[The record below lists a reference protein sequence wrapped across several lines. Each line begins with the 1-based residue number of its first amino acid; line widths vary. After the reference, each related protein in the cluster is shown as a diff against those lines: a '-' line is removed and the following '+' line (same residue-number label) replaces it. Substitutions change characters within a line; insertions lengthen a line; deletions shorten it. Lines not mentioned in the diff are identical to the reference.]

1 MAASLSPDAA
11 LQKNASQ
18 SLDHRH
24 VLVTG
29 GSRGL
34 GRAMVLGL
42 LRAGAR
48 VTAIASR
55 VSAQS
60 DETLARAASLL
71 ASERIAMLF
80 GDLRSIEDCRR
91 MAGEAASFGPVD
103 MIVNNAAI
111 PMAGPGLRFFEADLD
126 SWHAMVRT
134 NIDGSV
140 LLTTLLVPG
149 MLARGFGRIVNI
161 STGAATMVRA
171 RYSPYGPSK
180 AFIEAMTRIW
190 AEELAGTG
198 VTANVLLPGGAVDT
212 AADVTGASTLGRQ
225 FLDAAVMVPPLL
237 WLASAESQSHTGL
250 RLNAKLWDESLPLT
264 QRLAQAESS
273 RKAEPCIM

>member
-1 MAASLSPDAA
+1 
-11 LQKNASQ
+11 
-18 SLDHRH
+18 
-24 VLVTG
+24 
-29 GSRGL
+29 
-34 GRAMVLGL
+34 MVLGL

-60 DETLARAASLL
+60 DETLARAASLP
-71 ASERIAMLF
+71 AGERIAMRF

-91 MAGEAASFGPVD
+91 LAGEAAGFGPVD
-103 MIVNNAAI
+103 MLVNNAAI
-111 PMAGPGLRFFEADLD
+111 PMAGAGPRFFEADVG

-149 MLARGFGRIVNI
+149 MLARGVGRIVNI

-190 AEELAGTG
+190 ADELAGTG

-212 AADVTGASTLGRQ
+212 AADVAGAPTPGRQ

-250 RLNAKLWDESLPLT
+250 RLNARLWDEALPLA
-264 QRLAQAESS
+264 QRLAQADTS
-273 RKAEPCIM
+273 RRTEPCIM

>member
-1 MAASLSPDAA
+1 
-11 LQKNASQ
+11 
-18 SLDHRH
+18 
-24 VLVTG
+24 
-29 GSRGL
+29 
-34 GRAMVLGL
+34 
-42 LRAGAR
+42 
-48 VTAIASR
+48 
-55 VSAQS
+55 
-60 DETLARAASLL
+60 
-71 ASERIAMLF
+71 
-80 GDLRSIEDCRR
+80 
-91 MAGEAASFGPVD
+91 
-103 MIVNNAAI
+103 
-111 PMAGPGLRFFEADLD
+111 
-126 SWHAMVRT
+126 MVRS